1 VKHKLRSVFLSSVS
15 KSGFP
20 SRTLFRCDSGDGG
33 GCDDCDSGEG
43 GGRAF
48 GDCDSEVVLEEEGW
62 GCDDCDSR
70 SGGEGGNLDGSSD
83 IIRCQSWNRDSATQ
97 REK

>member
-1 VKHKLRSVFLSSVS
+1 
-15 KSGFP
+15 
-20 SRTLFRCDSGDGG
+20 LFRCDSGDGG

-70 SGGEGGNLDGSSD
+70 SGGEGGNLDGRLLMNFL
-83 IIRCQSWNRDSATQ
+83 IFAPCKLMNQIVN
-97 REK
+97 EFFNI

>member
-1 VKHKLRSVFLSSVS
+1 
-15 KSGFP
+15 
-20 SRTLFRCDSGDGG
+20 LFRCDSLMVR
-33 GCDDCDSGEG
+33 CS
-43 GGRAF
+43 RPTV
-48 GDCDSEVVLEEEGW
+48 GDCDSEVVLEEEGR

-70 SGGEGGNLDGSSD
+70 SPILGGEGGNLNGSSD